1 MSCSDD
7 AIKSFRG
14 ITQQSPPCSRQECS
28 VWPSPPPRRF
38 AGRAWGPI
46 APHRRIFLGRSR
58 VQANLKD
65 IPRIPCQLCS
75 NDPGIL
81 VPSIC
86 YLPGISLAK
95 QNR

>member
-65 IPRIPCQLCS
+65 IPRIPCQLCERPWNTGS
-75 NDPGIL
+75 K
-81 VPSIC
+81 
-86 YLPGISLAK
+86 YLLLTGHFLSETE
-95 QNR
+95 